1 VTVKSNQAADIL
13 IIGAGPAGIMASLWF
28 SKHQIPHTIVEKYS
42 FPRDKVCGDA
52 VSGKVYSILKQV
64 EPDIWHELHAEKN
77 TALGTYGISFSAPN
91 GKALDLFFKGV
102 DKRLAPEFDDQNVPP
117 GFVMKRIDFD
127 NFLFRKLN
135 PEYADIHLNTSAKQV
150 IRKEDGTM
158 QVSLQNGKGEIVMNP
173 KIVIGADGERS
184 VVNKQVAKYRNSD
197 KHFAAA
203 VRAYYTNVAGMKEG
217 NLIELHYIKEAVP
230 GYLWV
235 FPLPNG
241 GCNVGMGILSSA
253 AKKGKRNLRKELTE
267 ILKTH
272 PRFKDR
278 FANAQL
284 EGKILGWGL
293 PLGSKKRKMSGDN
306 YILTGDAA
314 SLIDPLT
321 GEGIGNAV
329 ISGKYAAV
337 YAMEALE
344 ANDFSAE
351 FFQRYDQMI
360 HKKLRNELRIS
371 HAIQKLGAVPWLIN
385 MFFNKALRSP
395 ELQQTLKMM
404 FADVDLRK
412 QLKNPLFY
420 LKILFS

>member
-1 VTVKSNQAADIL
+1 MKNIQASDIL
-13 IIGAGPAGIMASLWF
+13 IVGAGPAGVMASLWF
-28 SKHQIPHTIVEKYS
+28 SKHQVPHTIIDKSS

-64 EPDIWHELHAEKN
+64 DPDIWKDLDQRKDIAI
-77 TALGTYGISFSAPN
+77 GTYGISFSAPN
-91 GKALDLFFKGV
+91 GKALDLLFKGV
-102 DKRLAPEFDDQNVPP
+102 DKQLAPEFNEQDVPP
-117 GFVMKRIDFD
+117 GFVMKRLDFD
-127 NFLFRKLN
+127 NFLFNKLN
-135 PEYADIHLNTSAKQV
+135 TDYADIQVNTTAKELTRQA
-150 IRKEDGTM
+150 DGS
-158 QVSLQNGKGEIVMNP
+158 VLAVLKNDEGEFSMNP
-173 KIVIGADGERS
+173 KVVIGADGERS
-184 VVNKQVAKYRNSD
+184 VVNKQLAEHRNND
-197 KHFAAA
+197 EHFAVA
-203 VRAYYTNVAGMKEG
+203 VRAYYKNVAGMKEG

-230 GYLWV
+230 GYLWI

-253 AKKGKRNLRKELTE
+253 AKKGKRNLRKELQHLLE
-267 ILKTH
+267 TH
-272 PRFKDR
+272 PRFKER
-278 FANAQL
+278 FANATL
-284 EGKILGWGL
+284 EDKVLGWGL
-293 PLGSKKRKMSGDN
+293 PLGSKKRLMSGDN

-337 YAMEALE
+337 YAMEAFE
-344 ANDFSAE
+344 ANDFSAK
-351 FFQRYDQMI
+351 FFQKHYDSMI

-371 HAIQKLGAVPWLIN
+371 HAIQRIGAIPWLIN
-385 MFFNKALRSP
+385 MFFNKATRSK
-395 ELQQTLKMM
+395 ELQETLKMM